1 MTSQPALDILIIG
14 AGFSGTALAI
24 QLGRRAPAAF
34 SILIADPSPDTGRG
48 RAYTDPSGQLLLN
61 VPAARMSLDPA
72 APSDFA
78 EWWATERG
86 TTVDT
91 VSTDF
96 APRADYGRYVHDRW
110 REATSRSRCRI
121 ERRFSAVVDV
131 APRNDGLVATL
142 DDGQTLVTRTLVLA
156 VGHAP
161 PVVPPAL
168 ESAARAGRLLDPL
181 QPQALEQLRRDASL
195 LMVGTGLTTVDAL
208 GRLAE
213 LGHRGPILC
222 LSRHGR
228 WPAVHRTPGATAPPE
243 VEAKALATSPRSA
256 LRHVRGLV
264 AQHQANGGD
273 WRAVID
279 SLRPHTA
286 PTWRAWD
293 VRARRQAL
301 RHLRSPWD
309 VHRHRMA
316 PAADL
321 ARGQLAARAGVET
334 CAARV
339 LGTEVDGNGQVRVEV
354 LRRGATASEQRL
366 VDAVLVGL
374 APAIAFGQRADAL
387 SRALLA
393 RGLVCDDA
401 AGFGIE
407 VNAGGQP
414 LDARGK
420 PTSGLY
426 AIGPLLRGRDWETTA
441 VPEIREQA
449 AQLAVQLLGN

>member
-24 QLGRRAPAAF
+24 QLARRAPAGF
-34 SILIADPSPDTGRG
+34 SIVIADPSPDTGRG

-72 APSDFA
+72 APTDFA

-86 TTVDT
+86 TTVDA
-91 VSTDF
+91 VATDF

-110 REATSRSRCRI
+110 REATGRSRCRI

-142 DDGQTLVTRTLVLA
+142 DDGQTLVTRALVLA
-156 VGHAP
+156 MGHAP

-181 QPQALEQLRRDASL
+181 QPQALEQLPRDANL
-195 LMVGTGLTTVDAL
+195 LIVGTGLTTVDAL

-228 WPAVHRTPGATAPPE
+228 WPAVHRTPGTAAPPE
-243 VEAKALATSPRSA
+243 VDAKALARSPRSA
-256 LRHVRGLV
+256 LRHVRDLV
-264 AQHQANGGD
+264 AQQQLHGGD
-273 WRAVID
+273 WRVVID

-286 PTWRAWD
+286 PTWRAWN

-321 ARGQLAARAGVET
+321 AREQLATRAGVET
-334 CAARV
+334 RAARV
-339 LGTEVDGNGQVRVEV
+339 LGTEVEGDGQIHVEI
-354 LRRGATASEQRL
+354 LRRGATTSEQHV
-366 VDAVLVGL
+366 VDAVLMGL
-374 APAIAFGQRADAL
+374 APAIAFGQRQDAL
-387 SRALLA
+387 ARALLA
-393 RGLVCDDA
+393 RGLVRDDE
-401 AGFGIE
+401 AGFGID
-407 VNAGGQP
+407 VSPSGQP
-414 LDARGK
+414 LDAAGN
-420 PTSGLY
+420 PTPGFY

-449 AQLAVQLLGN
+449 AQLAEQLLGN